1 MLRAAQLPVNLFFYL
16 FFFFFPLPLLP
27 FHLYFRLTSERALS
41 QILDDY
47 MIKEE
52 SAKVGKSDNWKPG
65 EPHGYGAVQKDGMVR
80 FLSRFVP
87 MPP

>member
-1 MLRAAQLPVNLFFYL
+1 
-16 FFFFFPLPLLP
+16 
-27 FHLYFRLTSERALS
+27 
-41 QILDDY
+41 